1 LQKPAVHFK
10 AGFALIFAASAVVLS
25 LSKER
30 RGTFKIKANP
40 NMLFQFT
47 EEQLMI
53 QQAARDFAQNEC
65 LPGVIERDEK
75 QQFPREQVMKLA
87 ELGFLGMMVD
97 PKYGGAGMDTVSYVL
112 AMEEISK
119 IDASVSVVMSV
130 NNSLVC
136 YGLQQYGSE
145 EQKQKY
151 LTPLAQGRKD
161 GDLYIGAFMLS
172 EPEAGS
178 DATSQQTIAED
189 KGDHYLLN
197 GTKNWI
203 TNGGTASVY
212 LVMAQTDR
220 SKGSRGIN
228 CLIVEKNWPGVTVA
242 AKENKLGIRG
252 SDTHTVMFTDVK
264 VPKENRIG
272 EDGFGFKFAMKT
284 LAGGRIGI
292 ASQALGIASGAYELA
307 REYSKTRKAFGT
319 EIMNHQAIAF
329 KLADMA
335 TKIEA
340 ARLLCLKAAWEK
352 DNKIDYTLSSSMAK
366 VFASETAMWTTVEAV
381 QVHGGYGFVKEYHVE
396 RLMRD
401 AKITQIYEGTSEVQR
416 IVISR
421 SILR

>member
-1 LQKPAVHFK
+1 
-10 AGFALIFAASAVVLS
+10 
-25 LSKER
+25 
-30 RGTFKIKANP
+30 
-40 NMLFQFT
+40 MLFELT

-53 QQAARDFAQNEC
+53 QQAARDFARTEC
-65 LPGVIERDEK
+65 LPGVIERDELQK
-75 QQFPREQVMKLA
+75 FPKEQVMKLA
-87 ELGFLGMMVD
+87 DLGFMGMMVK
-97 PKYGGAGMDTVSYVL
+97 PEYGGAGMDTVSYVL

-136 YGLQQYGSE
+136 YGLQEYGNE

-151 LTPLAQGRKD
+151 LTPLAQGKKD
-161 GDLYIGAFMLS
+161 GELYIGAFLLS

-178 DATSQQTIAED
+178 DATSQRTIAED

-203 TNGGTASVY
+203 TNGNSASVY
-212 LVMAQTDR
+212 LVMAQTDAG
-220 SKGSRGIN
+220 KGSRGIN
-228 CLIVEKNWPGVTVA
+228 TLIVEKNWPGVTVG

-252 SDTHTVMFTDVK
+252 SDTHSIMFQDVK
-264 VPKENRIG
+264 VPKANRIG
-272 EDGFGFKFAMKT
+272 GDGFGFKFAMKT

-292 ASQALGIASGAYELA
+292 ASQALGIASGAYELSVK
-307 REYSKTRKAFGT
+307 YSKERKAFGT

-335 TKIEA
+335 TRIEA

-352 DNKIDYTLSSSMAK
+352 DQGMDYTLSSSMAK
-366 VFASETAMWTTVEAV
+366 VYASETAMWTATEAV

-396 RLMRD
+396 RMMRD

-421 SILR
+421 TILK